1 MKQFLRR
8 LRGIIGTGLTWAVGW
23 MGLIGLVVFPVL
35 ALFGAPIFSDFGLY
49 LKNVFIVG
57 QLGFIAGGSFGLVL
71 TALERRKKLEN
82 LSFTRIAL
90 WGGIG
95 GLVLV
100 AISGPAS
107 GGSFLGPIIFFTLMG
122 IGSATGTVLLA
133 KRSDSKLI
141 EGAEDPALSLGGEDE
156 PLPALEGE

>member
-1 MKQFLRR
+1 MKVFLKR

-35 ALFGAPIFSDFGLY
+35 ALLGNPIFSDFGLY

-100 AISGPAS
+100 AIGGPS
-107 GGSFLGPIIFFTLMG
+107 GGIWFLGPILCTLMG
-122 IGSATGTVLLA
+122 IGSATGTVALA
-133 KRSDSKLI
+133 KRAERKLI
-141 EGAEDPALSLGGEDE
+141 EGEDE

>member
-1 MKQFLRR
+1 MKGFLKR
-8 LRGIIGTGLTWAVGW
+8 LRGLIGVGLTWAVGW
-23 MGLIGLVVFPVL
+23 MGLVGLVVFPVL
-35 ALFGAPIFSDFGLY
+35 ALLGNPIFSDFGLY

-95 GLVLV
+95 GLVLA
-100 AISGPAS
+100 AISGPTV
-107 GGSFLGPIIFFTLMG
+107 GGSFLGPIVVFTLLG
-122 IGSATGTVLLA
+122 IGSATGSLALA
-133 KRSDSKLI
+133 KKAHRKELTKAD
-141 EGAEDPALSLGGEDE
+141 EE